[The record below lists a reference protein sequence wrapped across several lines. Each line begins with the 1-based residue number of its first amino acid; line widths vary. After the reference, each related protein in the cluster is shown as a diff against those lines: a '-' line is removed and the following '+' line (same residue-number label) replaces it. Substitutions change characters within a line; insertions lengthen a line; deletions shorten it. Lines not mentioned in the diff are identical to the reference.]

1 VLLITIRTWR
11 LLRDPEALQT
21 PTSGTGH

>member
-1 VLLITIRTWR
+1 LITIRTGR
-11 LLRDPEALQT
+11 LLRDPQALET